1 MCLGSALPSPTY
13 FSTSLVM
20 KATSSVPS
28 GGVRSERVSKGRKS
42 AQARLSPSG
51 NTTANFSRLAT
62 CGHEVCVAISSP
74 VWALPC
80 STMTSGAGLLA
91 GSCALKVR
99 ATPPTLM
106 LSASTGL
113 AQHSIDATAAVRNFL
128 GMGFIR
134 RGRRA
139 MGAWRSLFYK
149 GFQSLSEFCSRNGIA
164 QLELVQRAD
173 TEEDTMKLAIALAAA
188 AGLALAIPA

>member
-1 MCLGSALPSPTY
+1 MRFGSAVPSPTY
-13 FSTSLVM
+13 FSTSLAM

-28 GGVRSERVSKGRKS
+28 GGVRNARVSNGRRS

-62 CGHEVCVAISSP
+62 CGQEVRVATSSP

-80 STMTSGAGLLA
+80 KTMTSGADLLA
-91 GSCALKVR
+91 GSCAVKVR

-106 LSASTGL
+106 LSASAGL
-113 AQHSIDATAAVRNFL
+113 AQHSVAATAAVRNFL

-134 RGRRA
+134 RTTGGRGLGKPILQTVPAFVRI
-139 MGAWRSLFYK
+139 LF
-149 GFQSLSEFCSRNGIA
+149 R
-164 QLELVQRAD
+164 ELD
-173 TEEDTMKLAIALAAA
+173 GA
-188 AGLALAIPA
+188 AGIGAT

>member
-1 MCLGSALPSPTY
+1 MRFGSAVPSPTY
-13 FSTSLVM
+13 FSTSLEM

-28 GGVRSERVSKGRKS
+28 GGVRSARVSAGRGS

-62 CGHEVCVAISSP
+62 CGHEVRVATSSP

-80 STMTSGAGLLA
+80 STMTSGAALPA
-91 GSCALKVR
+91 GSCAVKVR
-99 ATPPTLM
+99 AVPPTLM

-113 AQHSIDATAAVRNFL
+113 TQHRFAQHNSTATAAVRNFL

-134 RGRRA
+134 QAMRA
-139 MGAWRSLFYK
+139 WLNLFYK
-149 GFQSLSEFCSRNGIA
+149 GFHPLSEFCSRNRIA
-164 QLELVQRAD
+164 ELELMERAD
-173 TEEDTMKLAIALAAA
+173 T
-188 AGLALAIPA
+188 GG